1 MVLIFHLSKDVDLLP
16 VNEIF
21 IVIKLHL
28 LRLNTQLN
36 MMHISLSKN
45 SNPKSSS
52 SRRHISHSPFRL
64 RLDIHNGSIV
74 QCIRV
79 PSVIGNLLI
88 LLYEIA
94 RAAAAGHEIV
104 VAVVTSE
111 TVLSSDLC
119 ALLALQPACE
129 AAEDLVFDALV
140 RS

>member
-1 MVLIFHLSKDVDLLP
+1 M
-16 VNEIF
+16 
-21 IVIKLHL
+21 
-28 LRLNTQLN
+28 
-36 MMHISLSKN
+36 
-45 SNPKSSS
+45 
-52 SRRHISHSPFRL
+52 
-64 RLDIHNGSIV
+64 
-74 QCIRV
+74 
-79 PSVIGNLLI
+79 IGNLLI

-140 RS
+140 GS